1 MSFRKGTVSAQSYGS
16 FPIDRPGFLRRNHM
30 ICQRLRDS
38 EVGLHHGWCLFKGGK
53 ETNEQMCHK
62 LLVVVCLRYSIF
74 GTLQINCNQNL
85 IQQKIRYRLIDMI
98 SPTTKRNVVFSHMGF
113 KLLDLLMIYS
123 QQIQPTGPTA

>member
-1 MSFRKGTVSAQSYGS
+1 M
-16 FPIDRPGFLRRNHM
+16 
-30 ICQRLRDS
+30 
-38 EVGLHHGWCLFKGGK
+38 
-53 ETNEQMCHK
+53 
-62 LLVVVCLRYSIF
+62 F